1 MDEKQRESIAE
12 TLCVVSDS
20 MNSDMYTWVLKDALV
35 PILEDVMDNQI
46 IFHQD
51 NASIHA
57 SKHTQDWFAARDIT
71 FLDGPAHSPNLNP
84 IENLWAILARSFGE
98 EGL

>member
-1 MDEKQRESIAE
+1 MDEKQRETIAE
-12 TLCVVSDS
+12 TLCVVSDI
-20 MNSDMYTWVLKDALV
+20 MNSDMYTEDALV
-35 PILEDVMDNQI
+35 PFLEDVMDNQI

-84 IENLWAILARSFGE
+84 IENLWAISARSFGE